1 LVPTV
6 TSWKSTR
13 GEGEAGAGR
22 RVGGRRRR
30 KRRIRR
36 KRRNKRG
43 VAPLLKCRD
52 PHLAG
57 GEKQDLTWRGIYVS
71 TFMRKGQMILIRICC
86 ASLLASYWCSF
97 YFLHTSYSMGR
108 PHIFMESP

>member
-6 TSWKSTR
+6 TTSWKSTR
-13 GEGEAGAGR
+13 GEGGEAGAGR
-22 RVGGRRRR
+22 RVGGRR
-30 KRRIRR
+30 RR

-86 ASLLASYWCSF
+86 ISLLASYWFSF